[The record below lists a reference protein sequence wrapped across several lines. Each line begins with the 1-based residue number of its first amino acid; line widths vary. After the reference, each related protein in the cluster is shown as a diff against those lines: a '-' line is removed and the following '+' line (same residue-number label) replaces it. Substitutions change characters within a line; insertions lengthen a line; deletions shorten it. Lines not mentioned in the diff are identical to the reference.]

1 MHLFVI
7 AGAAQKKE
15 LETKGVATGIIV
27 HYVSEIAAISNDAA
41 AVIDLQFE
49 NTADRIY
56 ALKKFFPKP
65 VVINAVNNT
74 LLELGE
80 PFIRINA
87 WPGFL
92 SKPVL
97 EMVAAGERV
106 MVADQLFKSLGWQY
120 QLAPDITGMISPR
133 IIAALVNEAWITYDD
148 GISSRE
154 EIDIAMKLGTN
165 YPYGP
170 FEWGNII
177 GLTNIKSLV
186 MKLQKEK
193 TGYNIAPSLKKY

>member
-1 MHLFVI
+1 MNLFVI
-7 AGAAQKKE
+7 ASEAQKKE
-15 LETKGVATGIIV
+15 LEAKGFATGTIV
-27 HYVSEIAAISNDAA
+27 HYVNDVTAINSEAT
-41 AVIDLQFE
+41 AVMDLQFE
-49 NTADRIY
+49 CSKDRIN
-56 ALKKFFPKP
+56 ALKQFFPKP
-65 VVINAVNNT
+65 VVINAVNDT